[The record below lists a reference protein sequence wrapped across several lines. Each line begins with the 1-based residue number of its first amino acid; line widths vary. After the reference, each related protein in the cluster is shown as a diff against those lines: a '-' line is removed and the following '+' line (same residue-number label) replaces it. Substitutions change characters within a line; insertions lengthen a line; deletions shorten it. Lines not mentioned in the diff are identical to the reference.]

1 MLGNWGTH
9 LRCQGIYVGS
19 RHMYTQMIHAV
30 AHHKL
35 RPVIDAVVPFAAAP
49 EAYRLLE
56 AGRHF
61 GKIVI
66 SHE

>member
-1 MLGNWGTH
+1 
-9 LRCQGIYVGS
+9 
-19 RHMYTQMIHAV
+19 MYTQMNQAV
-30 AHHKL
+30 AVHKL
-35 RPVIDAVVPFAAAP
+35 RPVIDTAIPFTAAP